1 MDFVVG
7 LPPSVKGNKAV
18 WVVVDR
24 LTKLAHFLPVK
35 MTFSM
40 ERYAQIYIEDI
51 VRMHGVP
58 VSIVSDR
65 DTRFTSN
72 YQATIG
78 IAPYEALY
86 GRKCRSPLYW
96 NEVGERKI
104 LVPELIRQTVE
115 KIDMIQDQIKMAQDR
130 QKLYADRRRKHI
142 QFDEEEKI
150 FLKVAPI
157 KGVIRFGE
165 KGKLKPRYIGPFEI
179 LTRVGDLAYQLALP
193 PSLSSVHNVFHVS
206 MLRKYVHDPSHIVNY
221 KDLTINNDLTYE
233 EAPEAVLERKIH
245 HLRNKDIARS
255 KSD

>member
-1 MDFVVG
+1 MLRACVLDLG
-7 LPPSVKGNKAV
+7 SNWETLLPLVEFAYNNS
-18 WVVVDR
+18 
-24 LTKLAHFLPVK
+24 
-35 MTFSM
+35 
-40 ERYAQIYIEDI
+40 
-51 VRMHGVP
+51 
-58 VSIVSDR
+58 
-65 DTRFTSN
+65 

-78 IAPYEALY
+78 MAPYEALY

-104 LVPELIRQTVE
+104 LGPELIRQTIE
-115 KIDMIQDQIKMAQDR
+115 KIAMIQDRIKMAQDR
-130 QKLYADRRRKHI
+130 QKSYADRRRKHI
-142 QFDEEEKI
+142 QFDEGEKV

-165 KGKLKPRYIGPFEI
+165 KRKLKPRYIGPFEI

-206 MLRKYVHDPSHIVNY
+206 MLRKYIHDPSHIVNY

-245 HLRNKDIARS
+245 HLKI
-255 KSD
+255 KILL